1 LVAASRCRGQV
12 SGRSD
17 ALEKLRD
24 MGRQTDISN
33 YWVSNGQGGPS
44 LDVDMMGEL
53 HEPGLPIWWDM
64 YFERADE
71 REE

>member
-1 LVAASRCRGQV
+1 
-12 SGRSD
+12 
-17 ALEKLRD
+17 
-24 MGRQTDISN
+24 MGCQTDISN

-44 LDVDMMGEL
+44 LVVDMMGEL
-53 HEPGLPIWWDM
+53 HERGLPIWWDM